1 LKWIRGDTE
10 ESGDLAR
17 GCRRREIIFQRWG
30 AGFSRKTFWQCFRQA
45 CVRMFSSFNVFFLN
59 SSNSVAT
66 LKRCGVF
73 VSNSRQKVFLWRCP
87 LPCAFRLRSL
97 HKVCVVRVCSIFSGK
112 FRIKWLFGHVPVRF
126 DCARAKSASL
136 SWAPAFFLG
145 ILAPGSCDMLRS
157 ISTAQAKRTW

>member
-1 LKWIRGDTE
+1 MKWIRGDTE

-45 CVRMFSSFNVFFLN
+45 CVRVFSSFNVFLN

-73 VSNSRQKVFLWRCP
+73 VSNSRQKSVSLEMSITMCVSPAQLAQSLRRSRLQHFFWKVSHKVALRSCS
-87 LPCAFRLRSL
+87 CAFRLRPR
-97 HKVCVVRVCSIFSGK
+97 KVCVPVLGPSVFPGNSRA
-112 FRIKWLFGHVPVRF
+112 WL
-126 DCARAKSASL
+126 L
-136 SWAPAFFLG
+136 
-145 ILAPGSCDMLRS
+145 
-157 ISTAQAKRTW
+157 